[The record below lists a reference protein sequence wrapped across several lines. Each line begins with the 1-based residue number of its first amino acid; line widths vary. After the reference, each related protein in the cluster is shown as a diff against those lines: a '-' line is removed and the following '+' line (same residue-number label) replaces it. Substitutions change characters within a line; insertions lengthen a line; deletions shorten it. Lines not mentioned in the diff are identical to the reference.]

1 MLNNIKKG
9 AFIMAENNKEN
20 FATTPIRKF
29 TFSIQFLG
37 TGENKRPA
45 TTEEVVAIMR
55 EYEDKGIIKKWAVMN
70 HNKDVYDEEEEQE
83 GKGKKGEPKDD
94 HVHGF
99 GQLENART
107 PTDIGKW
114 FDIPFNFIR
123 KMKAYYFDDGVL
135 YATHSTKTSMHK
147 YQYDP
152 KLVKA
157 NFDYIALKKKKETTY
172 KREKNKDKAYQRQME
187 IVNDICSGKIKKYN
201 QSKFITPE
209 EEILY
214 ASSIDKAYK
223 RYSRDY
229 LINNPSRNMQCIH
242 ISGGSGNAKTLL
254 AKSICESLD
263 LSYKCLN
270 GGSRD
275 VFQDADGS
283 TVYIINDFDFKAFGW
298 KEFLNLTDNNTSSA
312 VKSRYFDKVIDC
324 EYLIFTSTKD
334 PYEIVSK
341 MDGAEEEEKLQAY
354 RRFKTFYKMT
364 DDTIK
369 EYNFNLESKKYE
381 LVKEHYNLMRQI
393 GIELYKRQ
401 EENKPLTIN
410 LDEVMN
416 KTASNIKFLNLHKEM
431 KKEEQKEETHINNK
445 IKKIVIDDCIFA
457 YVIDPVNDYNFVY
470 SECIIPSK
478 YNTSKQLKELKER
491 FETEKSKKEEAERKE
506 KEAAKKKAEE
516 EEKRKNSLQ
525 GTDLLDFLNAMKE
538 EAEQKNNADDLDFDN
553 DFFYGTDSNDDFFNS
568 SNGFDDITEDDW

>member
-1 MLNNIKKG
+1 
-9 AFIMAENNKEN
+9 MAENNKEN

-70 HNKDVYDEEEEQE
+70 HNKDVYDDEEEQE

-94 HVHGF
+94 HIHGF

-123 KMKAYYFDDGVL
+123 KMIAYYFDDGVL

-147 YQYDP
+147 YQYSAD
-152 KLVKA
+152 LVKA
-157 NFDYIALKKKKETTY
+157 NFDYVALKKKKETTY

-283 TVYIINDFDFKAFGW
+283 DVYIVNDFDFKTFGW

-324 EYLIFTSTKD
+324 KLLIFTSTKD
-334 PYEIVSK
+334 PYEIVDK
-341 MDGAEEEEKLQAY
+341 MGGAEDEEKLQAY
-354 RRFKTFYKMT
+354 RRFSTFYKMT
-364 DDTIK
+364 DETIK
-369 EYNFNLESKKYE
+369 EYNFNLQNKKYE
-381 LVKEHYNLMRQI
+381 LVKEHYNLMRRI

-401 EENKPLTIN
+401 EETETLTIN
-410 LDEVMN
+410 LDEVMQ
-416 KTASNIKFLNLHKEM
+416 KTASKIKFLNLHKET
-431 KKEEQKEETHINNK
+431 KKEEQKEEAHIDNK
-445 IKKIVIDDCIFA
+445 IKKIIIDDCVFA

-478 YNTSKQLKELKER
+478 YNSAKQLKELKEK

-538 EAEQKNNADDLDFDN
+538 EAEQENNADDLDFDN

-568 SNGFDDITEDDW
+568 SNDFDDITEDDW